1 MKENNWFDPFYI
13 QDHLSN
19 EEKEIQINVREFCN
33 KELRPQVIKNNRE
46 AHNEPTIDAF
56 KDLACY
62 GIIAQIVKNG
72 KWGK

>member
-33 KELRPQVIKNNRE
+33 KELRSDVVKSNKENTFNQNLYLK
-46 AHNEPTIDAF
+46 F
-56 KDLACY
+56 GSM
-62 GIIAQIVKNG
+62 GI
-72 KWGK
+72 

>member
-33 KELRPQVIKNNRE
+33 KELRPEVVKNNKE
-46 AHNEPTIDAF
+46 HTFN
-56 KDLACY
+56 
-62 GIIAQIVKNG
+62 QICI
-72 KWGK
+72 